1 METDFADIDESF
13 AEKRGKSQP
22 SETSSNYGA
31 GPPDNIAQNIAKIKS
46 SL

>member
-1 METDFADIDESF
+1 MAIDTQRRDLETDFADIDESF

-31 GPPDNIAQNIAKIKS
+31 PVNVA
-46 SL
+46 